1 MSRLLGRQEG
11 VGDLASA
18 VETAASSYIIPGVP
32 SDASVGSQ
40 GGGDAEVDWKRAYQG
55 LSRVMYQIKDLVV
68 KAARAAEQKE
78 LEDEQAMFNPTS
90 AVIRSKYSLR
100 EMLQIREFLVI
111 YCCIPLLALSPGPF
125 PAFQFCTQLLGTRL
139 FLCHTLMSV
148 NRLALSPDPFQLFK

>member
-11 VGDLASA
+11 MGDLASA

-40 GGGDAEVDWKRAYQG
+40 GSRESRGGDAEVDWKRAYQG
-55 LSRVMYQIKDLVV
+55 LSRVMHQIKDLVV

-78 LEDEQAMFNPTS
+78 LEDERAMFNPTS

-100 EMLQIREFLVI
+100 EMLQIRESLVI
-111 YCCIPLLALSPGPF
+111 YGCIPLLALSYVARSFWGRGYSF
-125 PAFQFCTQLLGTRL
+125 AI
-139 FLCHTLMSV
+139 H
-148 NRLALSPDPFQLFK
+148 